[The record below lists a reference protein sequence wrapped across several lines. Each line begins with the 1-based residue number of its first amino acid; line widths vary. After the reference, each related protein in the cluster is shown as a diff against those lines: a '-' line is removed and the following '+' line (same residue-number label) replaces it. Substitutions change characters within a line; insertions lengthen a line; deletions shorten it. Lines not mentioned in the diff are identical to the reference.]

1 LSLRTRLHVSG
12 GLFFF
17 SGFAALLYQVIWQ
30 RLLGIFSGVHIY
42 SITVIVSAF
51 MAGLGVGSLAGG
63 RFSKRLSPRRAVLAF
78 AGCELLIGLFALAS
92 PWVYYD
98 FAVVRLSVLARYPL
112 ALPLTHLLL
121 LFPPTFLMGASLPLL
136 SHGLVAGAAGAA
148 RTVAT
153 LYGLNTLGAGVG
165 SLVSVWYLIGRLGFP
180 GTIRVGALL
189 NLAAALGALF
199 VARGLGH
206 DTSLSAEPESARPA
220 TSTRLGVA
228 SWALL
233 YGFSGFVALSLELLW
248 FRSLDVMVKSSP
260 YTFGHL
266 LGLYLLFLGLGS
278 LAGLALVDR
287 IRRPEAAFLWG
298 QWAISVTAAI
308 ALLVLCVLPVDTGPL
323 RFLYRYWGRE
333 SGLQLW
339 EILEAFSRSGAG
351 RGGTL
356 LRQVGIVYGLL
367 PAALLAV
374 PTLLMGVTFAFLQ
387 RALQTEK
394 REVGWRVGLVQAA
407 NILGSLLGSLLT
419 GTLLMGSLG
428 TPRSLALLLL
438 IGSCF
443 GALAAR
449 RSAPR
454 VALLPVALSAFVALA
469 LPSPQRF
476 WARFLG
482 SDAEHALIAE
492 DATGVASI
500 TLEDE
505 GALMRV
511 NGLGHSRIPFGL
523 AHTLI
528 GALPSLLH
536 EQARQVAIVGLGMGG
551 TAWAAGCGPNLESV
565 RIYEIARPERKVLEL
580 LQRRRPVP
588 AVQVLLTDPRF
599 LFRFTDGRLAL
610 RTEETRYDVIEADA
624 LEPHMAFSGNLYSR
638 EFFLLVRRRL
648 NPGGILCTYAPTPRT
663 RRTVA
668 AVFPHALDLQAEG
681 APRFVIAGD
690 APSAFDPL
698 ALERRLLSAPV
709 QGYFDRSG
717 ANPGVTELILGYL
730 RRARATPLAAD
741 GGEDLNSDLHPRDE
755 FSRSRPEE
763 HR

>member
-1 LSLRTRLHVSG
+1 
-12 GLFFF
+12 
-17 SGFAALLYQVIWQ
+17 
-30 RLLGIFSGVHIY
+30 
-42 SITVIVSAF
+42 
-51 MAGLGVGSLAGG
+51 
-63 RFSKRLSPRRAVLAF
+63 
-78 AGCELLIGLFALAS
+78 
-92 PWVYYD
+92 
-98 FAVVRLSVLARYPL
+98 
-112 ALPLTHLLL
+112 
-121 LFPPTFLMGASLPLL
+121 
-136 SHGLVAGAAGAA
+136 
-148 RTVAT
+148 
-153 LYGLNTLGAGVG
+153 
-165 SLVSVWYLIGRLGFP
+165 
-180 GTIRVGALL
+180 
-189 NLAAALGALF
+189 
-199 VARGLGH
+199 
-206 DTSLSAEPESARPA
+206 
-220 TSTRLGVA
+220 

-287 IRRPEAAFLWG
+287 IRRPETAFLWG
-298 QWAISVTAAI
+298 QWAISVTAAL
-308 ALLVLCVLPVDTGPL
+308 ALLLLCTLPEDRGPL

-339 EILEAFSRSGAG
+339 EILEAFRHTGAG

-356 LRQVGIVYGLL
+356 LRQVGIVYAFL

-394 REVGWRVGLVQAA
+394 SEVGWRVGLVQAA

-419 GTLLMGSLG
+419 GTLLMGTLG

-438 IGSCF
+438 IGSAF

-449 RSAPR
+449 RSAP
-454 VALLPVALSAFVALA
+454 ALALVPVALSALVALA
-469 LPSPQRF
+469 LPQPQRF

-482 SDAEHALIAE
+482 SDAEHTLIAE

-528 GALPSLLH
+528 GALPSLIH
-536 EQARQVAIVGLGMGG
+536 QQARHVAIIGLGMGG

-565 RIYEIARPERKVLEL
+565 RIFEIARPERQVLEL

-599 LFRFTDGRLAL
+599 LFHFTDGRLAL
-610 RTEETRYDVIEADA
+610 RTEEARYDVIEADA

-638 EFFLLVRRRL
+638 EF
-648 NPGGILCTYAPTPRT
+648 
-663 RRTVA
+663 
-668 AVFPHALDLQAEG
+668 
-681 APRFVIAGD
+681 
-690 APSAFDPL
+690 
-698 ALERRLLSAPV
+698 
-709 QGYFDRSG
+709 
-717 ANPGVTELILGYL
+717 
-730 RRARATPLAAD
+730 
-741 GGEDLNSDLHPRDE
+741 
-755 FSRSRPEE
+755 
-763 HR
+763 